1 MDKRLHTNHTQPPVR
16 VVVDEADARV
26 HRRHVGPTGG
36 VDTAITLASG
46 HQCVSVLI
54 PIRRRPSGSCG
65 ARLAHWWSRM
75 CVVFQGWAERVWM
88 HESKIKREDPCIW
101 SPSFFGRGL
110 LKRRGRGYWADTH
123 KIIILPPPPAASR
136 AEARGPWS
144 GQRRQATAMQ
154 WRHSDRYCGGNA
166 PTPSRNAP
174 NSAPGPPAAM
184 IPRDR
189 KKLKIDRWA
198 SAVTPKHK
206 EAGGWRKRLWTRG
219 IAR

>member
-1 MDKRLHTNHTQPPVR
+1 VCRAPGMGGGPDSAGAGGL
-16 VVVDEADARV
+16 VVGRTCGWHLAISKSNSEEPCISLSSTFGRGVLFSGV
-26 HRRHVGPTGG
+26 GGGVGPT
-36 VDTAITLASG
+36 
-46 HQCVSVLI
+46 
-54 PIRRRPSGSCG
+54 PIKP
-65 ARLAHWWSRM
+65 
-75 CVVFQGWAERVWM
+75 
-88 HESKIKREDPCIW
+88 D
-101 SPSFFGRGL
+101 
-110 LKRRGRGYWADTH
+110 
-123 KIIILPPPPAASR
+123 PPPSAASTTG
-136 AEARGPWS
+136 ARGPWS

-206 EAGGWRKRLWTRG
+206 EAGGSRKYLWARR